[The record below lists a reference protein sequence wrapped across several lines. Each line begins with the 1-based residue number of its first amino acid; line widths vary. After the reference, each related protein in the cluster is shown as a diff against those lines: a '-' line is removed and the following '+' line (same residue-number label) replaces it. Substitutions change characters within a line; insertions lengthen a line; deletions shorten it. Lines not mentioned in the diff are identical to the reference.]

1 MAQGNTQTLRTTNTY
16 AMAVTALMTAV
27 TCILAPLSIPIGP
40 VPISLTNFAIYLSLY
55 LLDWKKGTISYILY
69 LLLGLVGLP
78 VFSGFTGG
86 IGKLAGPTGG
96 YIIGFIPMAIIAG
109 IVIDK
114 FSQRW
119 IQILGMIVGTAICY
133 AFGTA
138 WFCIQAGY
146 TVSAALAVCVIPFIP
161 ADLIKMVIAMI
172 IGPEI
177 RKKTRSCCTVRCTA
191 SARIFEVWQNN
202 NLAPLQS
209 PESLFAAAF
218 PGFFVFLIRL
228 LPEQTQAMP

>member
-1 MAQGNTQTLRTTNTY
+1 MTQGNAQTLRTTNAY

-55 LLDWKKGTISYILY
+55 LLDWKKGTVSYILY

-114 FSQRW
+114 YTEKW
-119 IQILGMIVGTAICY
+119 LLCLLAMIVGTIVCY
-133 AFGTA
+133 ALGTA
-138 WFCIQAGY
+138 WLAY
-146 TVSAALAVCVIPFIP
+146 EAKMDMMAALWAGVIPFIP
-161 ADLIKMVIAMI
+161 GDLVKMALAILIA
-172 IGPEI
+172 PKI
-177 RKKTRSCCTVRCTA
+177 RAQVCR
-191 SARIFEVWQNN
+191 AR
-202 NLAPLQS
+202 
-209 PESLFAAAF
+209 
-218 PGFFVFLIRL
+218 
-228 LPEQTQAMP
+228 

>member
-1 MAQGNTQTLRTTNTY
+1 MTQGNTQTLRTTNTY

-114 FSQRW
+114 YSEKW
-119 IQILGMIVGTAICY
+119 LLCLLAIIVGTIVCY
-133 AFGTA
+133 ALGTA
-138 WFCIQAGY
+138 WLAY
-146 TVSAALAVCVIPFIP
+146 EAKMDMMAALWAGVIPFIP
-161 ADLIKMVIAMI
+161 GDLVKMALAILIAPKIKAQVC
-172 IGPEI
+172 
-177 RKKTRSCCTVRCTA
+177 R
-191 SARIFEVWQNN
+191 AR
-202 NLAPLQS
+202 
-209 PESLFAAAF
+209 
-218 PGFFVFLIRL
+218 
-228 LPEQTQAMP
+228 

>member
-55 LLDWKKGTISYILY
+55 LLDWKKGTVSYILY

-114 FSQRW
+114 YTEKW
-119 IQILGMIVGTAICY
+119 LLCLLAMIAGTIVCY
-133 AFGTA
+133 ALGTA
-138 WFCIQAGY
+138 WLAY
-146 TVSAALAVCVIPFIP
+146 EAKMDMMAALWAGVIPFIP
-161 ADLIKMVIAMI
+161 GDLVKMALAILIA
-172 IGPEI
+172 PKI
-177 RKKTRSCCTVRCTA
+177 RAQVCR
-191 SARIFEVWQNN
+191 AR
-202 NLAPLQS
+202 
-209 PESLFAAAF
+209 
-218 PGFFVFLIRL
+218 
-228 LPEQTQAMP
+228 

>member
-1 MAQGNTQTLRTTNTY
+1 MTNQQPNGQTTSLTQNSRTRQITLIG
-16 AMAVTALMTAV
+16 LMTAI

-109 IVIDK
+109 I
-114 FSQRW
+114 
-119 IQILGMIVGTAICY
+119 
-133 AFGTA
+133 
-138 WFCIQAGY
+138 
-146 TVSAALAVCVIPFIP
+146 
-161 ADLIKMVIAMI
+161 
-172 IGPEI
+172 
-177 RKKTRSCCTVRCTA
+177 
-191 SARIFEVWQNN
+191 N
-202 NLAPLQS
+202 
-209 PESLFAAAF
+209 
-218 PGFFVFLIRL
+218 
-228 LPEQTQAMP
+228 

>member
-1 MAQGNTQTLRTTNTY
+1 MKNTTTEKRKITTQQMALV
-16 AMAVTALMTAV
+16 AIMTAL
-27 TCILAPLSIPIGP
+27 TCIMAPFSLPIGP
-40 VPISLTNFAIYLSLY
+40 VPISLTNLVIYFSLY
-55 LLDWKKGTISYILY
+55 LLGWKLGTLSYVIY
-69 LLLGLVGLP
+69 LLIGLVGVP
-78 VFSGFTGG
+78 VFSGFTAGPA
-86 IGKLAGPTGG
+86 KLFGPTGG
-96 YIIGFIPMAIIAG
+96 YLIGFIPMAIIAG

-177 RKKTRSCCTVRCTA
+177 RK
-191 SARIFEVWQNN
+191 
-202 NLAPLQS
+202 
-209 PESLFAAAF
+209 
-218 PGFFVFLIRL
+218 RL
-228 LPEQTQAMP
+228 GAVAQ

>member
-1 MAQGNTQTLRTTNTY
+1 MTQGNAQTLRTTNTY

-114 FSQRW
+114 YTEKW
-119 IQILGMIVGTAICY
+119 LLCLLAMIVGTIVCY
-133 AFGTA
+133 ALGTA
-138 WFCIQAGY
+138 WLAY
-146 TVSAALAVCVIPFIP
+146 EAKMDMMAALWAGVIPFIP
-161 ADLIKMVIAMI
+161 GDLVKMALAILIA
-172 IGPEI
+172 PKI
-177 RKKTRSCCTVRCTA
+177 RAQVCR
-191 SARIFEVWQNN
+191 AR
-202 NLAPLQS
+202 
-209 PESLFAAAF
+209 
-218 PGFFVFLIRL
+218 
-228 LPEQTQAMP
+228 

>member
-55 LLDWKKGTISYILY
+55 LLDWKKGTVSYILY

-114 FSQRW
+114 YTEKW
-119 IQILGMIVGTAICY
+119 LLCLLAMIIGTIVCY
-133 AFGTA
+133 ALGTA
-138 WFCIQAGY
+138 WLAY
-146 TVSAALAVCVIPFIP
+146 EAKMDMMAALWAGVIPFIP
-161 ADLIKMVIAMI
+161 GDLVKMALAILIA
-172 IGPEI
+172 PKI
-177 RKKTRSCCTVRCTA
+177 RAQVCR
-191 SARIFEVWQNN
+191 AR
-202 NLAPLQS
+202 
-209 PESLFAAAF
+209 
-218 PGFFVFLIRL
+218 
-228 LPEQTQAMP
+228 